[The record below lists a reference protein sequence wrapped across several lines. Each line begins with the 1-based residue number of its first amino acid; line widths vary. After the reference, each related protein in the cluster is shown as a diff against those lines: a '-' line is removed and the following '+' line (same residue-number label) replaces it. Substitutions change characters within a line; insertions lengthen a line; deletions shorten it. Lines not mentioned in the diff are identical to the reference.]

1 MSIFVAL
8 NHAEHRIR
16 DLRGVPFRRSWEPE
30 VSDLAVVLFTIAIV
44 LIAAFLAAAVA
55 GKVARLD
62 GATYPAALLR
72 AATAF
77 ATVLTLAAAVT
88 TALADVLG

>member
-1 MSIFVAL
+1 MSSVTTVLLTTAL
-8 NHAEHRIR
+8 
-16 DLRGVPFRRSWEPE
+16 
-30 VSDLAVVLFTIAIV
+30 V

-55 GKVARLD
+55 GKIARLD

-77 ATVLTLAAAVT
+77 ATVLTLAGAVT
-88 TALADVLG
+88 TALADVLT

>member
-1 MSIFVAL
+1 M
-8 NHAEHRIR
+8 
-16 DLRGVPFRRSWEPE
+16 
-30 VSDLAVVLFTIAIV
+30 SDLAAVLFTIAFV

-55 GKVARLD
+55 GKIARLD

-77 ATVLTLAAAVT
+77 AAVLTLATAVT